1 MANDGIGTALSHGRY
16 VITEKLGEGG
26 MGTVYRAR
34 DQNIDADVVVKVPL
48 RAMLSDAEFAAR
60 FKNEIRSLVL
70 LSHPHIVK
78 VSDVGDWDGLPFA
91 VMQFLQGGSLED
103 RLKQGKS
110 DPRSV
115 LDWVLKV
122 AEALDFVHS
131 RGYIHRDVKPGN
143 ILFDL
148 IGHPF
153 LGDFGVVKVL
163 AETADGSAS
172 KASMTGAGM
181 VIGTAEYMAPEII
194 MGEPFDGRADQ
205 YALAA
210 TVYEMISGRQIF
222 SDSVKTKVLVLQTS
236 KAPVPLT
243 TLCPGIS
250 EAVWEVVR
258 KGLEKDP
265 ENRFPT
271 CAKFAKALVT
281 AIEASPVLNTAPS
294 LERVRVACPAC
305 GKIIAITASDYARLV
320 QKKVPFP
327 CPGCKTS
334 IFVNADP
341 ARVVETTSKITVP
354 RSAVEVAGGTM
365 KLPAQPP
372 AGTMKLSGRA
382 APPTPAGTMKLST
395 QSAEGKPVGTVKLSA
410 QATRVP
416 FGGTTK
422 LAAPHSADRPDLFP
436 PISPIAAHAP
446 ITLGA
451 GARSVPEPSPTSF
464 LWAVVAGGVALT
476 ALILAMSFWF
486 FRPNTKSSA
495 TDTLLASSVDNGASN
510 PSQKKDEPPK
520 IEIAS
525 LTKPKGLGTN
535 PPPRPKT
542 LAPEAVEP
550 AARTVEDSGSKKDEP
565 PAEEPATLEK
575 GNEETKPVASET
587 ENGLIVKFGRRQVS
601 GTPIRRV
608 QANPELCSSVAVEL
622 SGVFRIADVIAHD
635 SLGRM
640 TLPLSETETD
650 LLDNGQ
656 SKIIKDA
663 RADLEVEPRLA
674 KLMISNGLVRV
685 IDALPSSTPK
695 WGENPAIVSVQSAY
709 REGKHVLM
717 IVKFEFFITFV
728 NNIVKP
734 KNSYKRKLHIDF
746 KTKTL
751 TADGMEDGDGS
762 REAWEKIPRLGHFVV
777 AFEKMFER
785 SENAKNQAERNQIDA
800 TINAAVGAWTR
811 DANQRNAINEMQIRN
826 SLSTR
831 PLR

>member
-110 DPRSV
+110 DPRDV
-115 LDWVLKV
+115 LEWVLKV

-163 AETADGSAS
+163 AETADASAS

-181 VIGTAEYMAPEII
+181 VIGTVEYMAPEII

-250 EAVWEVVR
+250 EAVWEIVR

-265 ENRFPT
+265 ANRFPT
-271 CAKFAKALVT
+271 CAKFARAVAA
-281 AIEASPVLNTAPS
+281 AIEATPVLSAAPT
-294 LERVRVACPAC
+294 LDRIRVACPAC
-305 GKIIAITASDYARLV
+305 GKMIAIAASDHTKLIR
-320 QKKVPFP
+320 KNMSFP

-334 IFVNADP
+334 ISVVADP
-341 ARVVETTSKITVP
+341 ARVLATTTKIAAP
-354 RSAVEVAGGTM
+354 MSAAGTTKQSMPPPPPAAATM
-365 KLPAQPP
+365 KLPARGAQV
-372 AGTMKLSGRA
+372 
-382 APPTPAGTMKLST
+382 TPAGTMKLSIPPAGGT
-395 QSAEGKPVGTVKLSA
+395 PAGTVKLSA

-416 FGGTTK
+416 LGGTMK
-422 LAAPHSADRPDLFP
+422 LAAPDLSDRPDLFP
-436 PISPIAAHAP
+436 AINTNAAGSPV
-446 ITLGA
+446 TNVA
-451 GARSVPEPSPTSF
+451 GARSVGEPSAISF
-464 LWAVVAGGVALT
+464 PWAIVAGGVSVA
-476 ALILAMSFWF
+476 ALIFAMGFWF
-486 FRPNTKSSA
+486 LRPASKSSA
-495 TDTLLASSVDNGASN
+495 TDNLLASSAANRASN
-510 PSQKKDEPPK
+510 TPQKKVETTK
-520 IEIAS
+520 IEVAS
-525 LTKPKGLGTN
+525 LSTPKGSRPI
-535 PPPRPKT
+535 PPPRPVT
-542 LAPEAVEP
+542 PAPETVEP
-550 AARTVEDSGSKKDEP
+550 SASTDPDTASNKEAP
-565 PAEEPATLEK
+565 PAEEPASRDT
-575 GNEETKPVASET
+575 GNEETKPSASEA
-587 ENGLIVKFGRRQVS
+587 ENGLTVKFGRRQVS
-601 GTPIRRV
+601 GMAIKRV
-608 QANPELCSSVAVEL
+608 LANPELCSNMAVEL
-622 SGVFRIADVIAHD
+622 SGVFRIADVIARD

-650 LLDNGQ
+650 LLNNGQ
-656 SKIIKDA
+656 TKIIKES
-663 RADLEVEPRLA
+663 RANLEVEPKLA
-674 KLMISNGLVRV
+674 KLMIHNGLVRA
-685 IDALPSSTPK
+685 IDSLPVSNPK
-695 WGENPAIVSVQSAY
+695 WGENPAIVSVQSVS
-709 REGKHVLM
+709 REGKPVLM
-717 IVKFEFFITFV
+717 VVKFEFFIKFV
-728 NNIVKP
+728 KNIIKP

-746 KTKTL
+746 ITKTL
-751 TADGMEDGDGS
+751 TTEGMEDGEGL

-777 AFEKMFER
+777 AFEKMFDR
-785 SENAKNQAERNQIDA
+785 SENTLNQAERDRIDA

-811 DANQRNAINEMQIRN
+811 DANQRNAINEMRIRD
-826 SLSTR
+826 SMSIR